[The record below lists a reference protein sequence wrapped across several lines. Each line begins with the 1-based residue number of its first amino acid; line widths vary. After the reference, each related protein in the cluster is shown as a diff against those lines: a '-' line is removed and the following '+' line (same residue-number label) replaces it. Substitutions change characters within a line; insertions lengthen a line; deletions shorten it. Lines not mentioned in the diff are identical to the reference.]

1 MTETADCR
9 NRWPVSRVTR
19 SKSQARS
26 TYNRL
31 SRWYD
36 LLAGG
41 FESRFR
47 DAAVDRLAPATGEIV
62 LEIGFGTGH
71 SIVALAGRVG
81 ESGKVCG
88 IDLAEGMTEVT
99 HSRVE
104 RAGLTDRV
112 ILVQGDAVHL
122 PYAAGLFD
130 GVLMAFTLE
139 LFDTPEIPLV
149 LAECRRVLRQGGRI
163 AIVALSRK
171 GRPNVITS
179 LYGWAHEKLPRY
191 VDCRPIL
198 VQESL
203 QDAGFHILQMDR
215 LSLFGLP
222 VELAL
227 AEVWASHVAPTGSV
241 EASLPESTWLWAR

>member
-1 MTETADCR
+1 METADCH
-9 NRWPVSRVTR
+9 NRLPVSRVTR

-47 DAAVDRLAPATGEIV
+47 DAAVGQLAPGTGEIV

-71 SIVALAGRVG
+71 SIVALAERVG

-88 IDLAEGMTEVT
+88 IDLAEGMVEVT
-99 HSRVE
+99 RSRVE
-104 RAGLTDRV
+104 RAGLTGRV

-122 PYAAGLFD
+122 PYTAGLFD
-130 GVLMAFTLE
+130 GALMTFTLE

-149 LAECRRVLRQGGRI
+149 LAECRRILRQGGRI
-163 AIVALSRK
+163 AVVALSRR
-171 GRPNVITS
+171 GRPNVITR
-179 LYGWAHEKLPRY
+179 LYEWAHEKLPRY
-191 VDCRPIL
+191 VDCRPIP

-203 QDAGFHILQMDR
+203 QDADFHILQMDR

-227 AEVWASHVAPTGSV
+227 AEVGTSHVTPTGSV
-241 EASLPESTWLWAR
+241 KASLPEDTRPRAP